1 MRVLVVAA
9 ELAPFA
15 KVGGLGDVISGLP
28 RALARLGVDVR
39 IAIPKYRGVPA
50 GLFRGA
56 LSVPVGGGERTG
68 GVFEGK
74 LPKTSVPVY
83 FLGHDPYFDRP
94 GIYGEGGTGYPDE
107 LERFAFLSRAAVAL
121 PRFVGWAPDLVH
133 AHDWHTALVPV
144 LLRAAGSRIRSL
156 LTVHNFAYQ
165 GSFPRERG
173 EALGLSPE
181 GWRLVLHGD
190 GINLLAGGIRAADWV
205 TTVSPSY
212 ARECLAGADGLEG
225 ELRARGETFSG
236 ILNGIDTEAWDPAR
250 DPHLW
255 APYAADDL
263 TGKAENK
270 RRLREA
276 LGLRDEVAPLVGMV
290 ARLVEQKGL
299 DLVMAT
305 FERMMAL
312 GIQLVVL
319 GEGERRYED
328 FLRGAEARYPGRVRT
343 LVQFSEEWAH
353 RIEAGAD
360 MFLMPSRFE
369 PCGLNQLYSLRYG
382 TVPVV
387 HATGGLRDTVVD
399 CGLRAESG
407 NGFVF
412 EAYTPEALLEALG
425 RAVRLWRGDPAAWGR
440 LVRRGM
446 AEDRSWNGP
455 AREYLSLYERVLG
468 RG

>member
-1 MRVLVVAA
+1 MRVLFVAA
-9 ELAPFA
+9 ELAPLA

-28 RALARLGVDVR
+28 QALARLEVDVR

-50 GLFRGA
+50 AVFRGA
-56 LSVPVGGGERTG
+56 FPVVVGGMERTC
-68 GVFEGK
+68 GVFEGA
-74 LPKTSVPVY
+74 LPGTSVPVY

-107 LERFAFLSRAAVAL
+107 LERFAFLSRAALGL
-121 PRFVGWAPDLVH
+121 PGVVGWVPDLVH
-133 AHDWHTALVPV
+133 VHDWHTALVPV
-144 LLRAAGSRIRSL
+144 LLRTAGSRIRSL

-165 GSFPRERG
+165 GAFPLERG
-173 EALGLSPE
+173 RALGLDPE
-181 GWRLVLHGD
+181 GWRLVVHGD

-205 TTVSPSY
+205 NTVSPSY
-212 ARECLAGADGLEG
+212 ARECLADAMGLEG
-225 ELRARGETFSG
+225 ELRAREEAFSG
-236 ILNGIDTEAWDPAR
+236 ILNGIDTEVWDPAR

-255 APYAADDL
+255 APYSADDL
-263 TGKAENK
+263 AGKAENK

-276 LGLRDEVAPLVGMV
+276 LGLREERAPLVGMV
-290 ARLVEQKGL
+290 GRLVEQKGL
-299 DLVMAT
+299 DLVMAA

-312 GIQLVVL
+312 GVQFVVL

-328 FLRGAEARYPGRVRT
+328 FLRGAEARYGGRVRA
-343 LVQFSEEWAH
+343 LVEFSEKWAH

-360 MFLMPSRFE
+360 LFLMPSRFE

-399 CGLRAESG
+399 CGPRAEVG

-425 RAVRLWRGDPAAWGR
+425 RAVRLWRGDPVAWER

-446 AEDRSWNGP
+446 AGDRSWNRP
-455 AREYLSLYERVLG
+455 AREYLSLYERILA